1 MSRLKECFKC
11 KSVKSVEGFYKHPK
25 TADGYLNKCKQC
37 CRRDATEHRNQNI
50 EKVRAYDRERAKTAS
65 RIAHSI
71 AVTRAWRA
79 QDKRRSV
86 AHSAV
91 ARAIRSGLL
100 ARLPCESCGNP
111 QSVAHHDDYDK
122 PLDVRWLCQACHR
135 QHHVKETL

>member
-1 MSRLKECFKC
+1 MSHLKECSKC
-11 KSVKSVEGFYKHPK
+11 KAVKPIDEFYKHPN
-25 TADGYLNKCKQC
+25 TADGLQNKCKEC
-37 CRRDATEHRNQNI
+37 CKRDATENRNQNI
-50 EKVRAYDRERAKTAS
+50 EKVRAYDRERAKKES
-65 RIAHSI
+65 RIALAI

-91 ARAIRSGLL
+91 ARAIRKGVLE
-100 ARLPCESCGNP
+100 RLPCESCGNP

-135 QHHVKETL
+135 QHHVKESL